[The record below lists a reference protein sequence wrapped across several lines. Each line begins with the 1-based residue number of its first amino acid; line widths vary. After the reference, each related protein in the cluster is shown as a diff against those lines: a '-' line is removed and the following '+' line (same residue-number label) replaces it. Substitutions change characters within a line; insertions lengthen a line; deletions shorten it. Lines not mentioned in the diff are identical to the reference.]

1 MKPVKRLILNLKT
14 RKVLQQDLF
23 GLATG
28 GVRQKINSVVE
39 VDGSVKRH
47 KASRKA
53 LDVVLLVGASALICK
68 KCSALFYFPTSRIH
82 TKN

>member
-1 MKPVKRLILNLKT
+1 MHLSIIRLNEARQTADFNPKT

-28 GVRQKINSVVE
+28 RIRQKINSVVE

-53 LDVVLLVGASALICK
+53 LDVVLLV
-68 KCSALFYFPTSRIH
+68 
-82 TKN
+82 

>member
-1 MKPVKRLILNLKT
+1 MHLSIIRLNDARQKADFDLKT

-28 GVRQKINSVVE
+28 RLRQKMISVVE

-53 LDVVLLVGASALICK
+53 LDVVLLV
-68 KCSALFYFPTSRIH
+68 
-82 TKN
+82 